1 MKYSI
6 IVIRNEI
13 ISRFDKDRAAW
24 WYVGFHLKKNETQA
38 ADLVGFAE
46 KINQRFPELPNKM
59 VWGNYLI
66 PTIDE
71 NFLVFDIDASPEQID
86 EIVLYII
93 QQANEQGL
101 AVLDG
106 KKEKIYRPTST

>member
-1 MKYSI
+1 MKYGLQI
-6 IVIRNEI
+6 IRNEI

-24 WYVGFHLKKNETQA
+24 WYVGFHLEKFGTQA
-38 ADLVGFAE
+38 SDLIGFAE
-46 KINQRFPELPNKM
+46 KINQKFPELPNKM

-71 NFLVFDIDASPEQID
+71 NWLCFEMDASPEQID
-86 EIVLYII
+86 EIVMYII
-93 QQANEQGL
+93 QLANEQGL

-106 KKEKIYRPTST
+106 KKEKIYRPL